1 MSRLFGTDGIR
12 GVANSDLTCDIAFR
26 LGQAAVL
33 FQGKKVLIARDTR
46 ISGQMFESAIASG
59 VASVGGQSLI
69 TGIVP
74 TPAVPHLVK
83 KYDLNCGIM
92 ISASHNPPEYNGLKM
107 FDARGYKLS
116 DEKEDG
122 IEAFILAGGA
132 GSSGELAD
140 GISVGDFAFDDKAS
154 EDYVDIVTSPLLKS
168 GTSFEGLKVV
178 LDCGFG
184 ASYKTSRMALERLGA
199 DVIEINGEPDGLKI
213 NVNCGST
220 HLDVI
225 KEATKEFGA
234 DIGIAHD
241 GDADRVMMVSANGEV
256 IDGDVVLSI
265 CACDLSSR
273 GLLSSNTVVGTVMS
287 NMGLKRSLESNGINL
302 IQTKV
307 GDRYVLE
314 EMLKGGYCLGGE
326 QSGHIIFLN
335 RNTTGD
341 GLASALEF
349 LASIKRSGKTVNEA
363 ISSFVR
369 FPQVLINVKVEDKE
383 KALENEGVK
392 VAVNQAKES
401 LGDDGRVLLR
411 PSGTEPVVRVMVE
424 ALDEN
429 TAMTCAKNIASK
441 LR

>member
-1 MSRLFGTDGIR
+1 MARLFGTDGIR
-12 GVANSDLTCDIAFR
+12 GVANSDLTCDIAFL
-26 LGQAAVL
+26 LGQAAVS

-46 ISGQMFESAIASG
+46 VSGQMFESAIASG

-69 TGIVP
+69 AGIVP

-116 DEKEDG
+116 DEKEDE
-122 IEAFILAGGA
+122 IEAFILSGGA
-132 GSSGELAD
+132 GSSDELAE
-140 GISVGDFAFDDKAS
+140 GISVGGFEFDDKAS

-168 GTSFEGLKVV
+168 GISFKGLKVV

-199 DVIEINGEPDGLKI
+199 DVDEINGEPDGLRI

-220 HLDVI
+220 HLDII
-225 KEATKEFGA
+225 KEATKKFGA

-273 GLLSSNTVVGTVMS
+273 GLLSNNTVVGTVMS
-287 NMGLKRSLESNGINL
+287 NLGLKRSLESNGINL

-349 LASIKRSGKTVNEA
+349 LAAIRRSGKTVDEA

-369 FPQVLINVKVEDKE
+369 FPQVLINVKVEDKA
-383 KALENEGVK
+383 KALDNDEVK
-392 VAVNQAKES
+392 VAVNHAKES

-424 ALDEN
+424 ALDEI

-441 LR
+441 LS